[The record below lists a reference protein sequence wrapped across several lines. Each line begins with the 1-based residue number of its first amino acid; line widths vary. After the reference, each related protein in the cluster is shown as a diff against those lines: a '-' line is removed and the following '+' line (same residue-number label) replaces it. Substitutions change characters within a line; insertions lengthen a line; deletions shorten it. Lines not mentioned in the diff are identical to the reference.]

1 MDKEEDNDYS
11 GEVLIFI
18 FHLVTDYIM
27 MIMICNDSQNNLQDA
42 NVALEGFQLW
52 EQFHSLG
59 TEMVITKSGRSA
71 LPSINLISKKSS
83 DNFFYI
89 LRCHTNRCM
98 KH

>member
-1 MDKEEDNDYS
+1 MITLERYDF
-11 GEVLIFI
+11 LFI

-59 TEMVITKSGRSA
+59 TEMVITKSGRWW
-71 LPSINLISKKSS
+71 
-83 DNFFYI
+83 
-89 LRCHTNRCM
+89 
-98 KH
+98 

>member
-1 MDKEEDNDYS
+1 MSMDKEEDNDYS

-27 MIMICNDSQNNLQDA
+27 MIMIFNDSQNNLQDA

-59 TEMVITKSGRSA
+59 TEMVITKSGRWWW
-71 LPSINLISKKSS
+71 
-83 DNFFYI
+83 
-89 LRCHTNRCM
+89 
-98 KH
+98 